1 MSFDGALANLS
12 LQDGGSL
19 VAMFWYLIL
28 LEGPR
33 YLLANF
39 AAALSLFAP
48 RRVLMPPVPATVSVV
63 LPAHNGVAG
72 VLKSIVSLRE
82 QSVGRIQIVV
92 VDDGSVDGLRQECAR
107 LQREGV
113 IDVFVS
119 GGLRGG
125 KSASLNLGLGCCTGD
140 IVVSVDADTTF
151 DRDSI
156 ERLLRGFADPA
167 VGCIGGNV
175 GVRNPRQSLLT
186 AMQAVEYMIGIS
198 LGRRVSALL
207 GLLPVASGAFSAFR
221 REALVAIGGWEA
233 GPGEDADLALKLRRA
248 GWKVGFAADAWAL
261 TDAPPTL
268 FGLLNQRLR
277 WESDLV
283 RLHLRKFKFG
293 APTHKNFSVAEV
305 LAALESLIFSVGLS
319 LGFVIYVC
327 WAAATY
333 GFMAIPILLISGI
346 IYSGIAVATFILAV
360 GMSSRRGNLALLPYA
375 IGYGFYCV
383 YLLHPLRLWACVD
396 ELAFGRSYRTNFVP
410 QKVLSRIER
419 F

>member
-1 MSFDGALANLS
+1 MSLEGTFVNLS
-12 LQDGGSL
+12 LHDGGSV

-33 YLLANF
+33 YLLANL

-48 RRVLMPPVPATVSVV
+48 RPTALPVSLSVSVV
-63 LPAHNGVAG
+63 LPAHNGITG
-72 VLKSIVSLRE
+72 VMKSVVSLRE
-82 QSVGRIQIVV
+82 QNIGRVQIVI
-92 VDDGSVDGLRQECAR
+92 VDDGSIDGMRRECAR

-119 GGLRGG
+119 SGLRGG
-125 KSASLNLGLGCCTGD
+125 KSASLNLGLRHCTGD

-156 ERLLRGFADPA
+156 ERLLRGFTDPA
-167 VGCIGGNV
+167 MGCIGGNV

-198 LGRRVSALL
+198 LGRRVSTLL

-221 REALVAIGGWEA
+221 REALVSIGGWEA

-248 GWKVGFAADAWAL
+248 GWKVGFASDAWAL
-261 TDAPPTL
+261 TDAPPSL

-293 APTHKNFSVAEV
+293 SPTHRNFSIAEV
-305 LAALESLIFSVGLS
+305 VATIEALVFSIGLS
-319 LGFVIYVC
+319 LGFVVYVC

-333 GFMAIPILLISGI
+333 GFMAIPILAISGL
-346 IYSGIAVATFILAV
+346 IYSGIAVATFILAAGV
-360 GMSSRRGNLALLPYA
+360 SDRRGSFALLPYA

>member
-1 MSFDGALANLS
+1 MSLEGALANLS
-12 LQDGGSL
+12 LHDSGSV
-19 VAMFWYLIL
+19 VAMFWYLII

-39 AAALSLFAP
+39 AAALSLFTP
-48 RRVLMPPVPATVSVV
+48 RTRGSTVPLTVSVV
-63 LPAHNGVAG
+63 LPAHNGLAG
-72 VLKSIVSLRE
+72 VMKSVVSLRE
-82 QSVGRIQIVV
+82 QSVGRLQIIV
-92 VDDGSVDGLRQECAR
+92 VDDGSIDAMRRECAR
-107 LQREGV
+107 LQRDGI
-113 IDVFVS
+113 IDIFVS
-119 GGLRGG
+119 SNLRGG
-125 KSASLNLGLGCCTGD
+125 KSASLNLGLRHCTGD
-140 IVVSVDADTTF
+140 VVVSVDADTTF

-167 VGCIGGNV
+167 MGCIGGNV

-186 AMQAVEYMIGIS
+186 AMQAVEYLIGIS
-198 LGRRVSALL
+198 LGRRVSTLL

-248 GWKVGFAADAWAL
+248 GWRVGFAPDAWAL
-261 TDAPPTL
+261 TDAPATL

-293 APTHKNFSVAEV
+293 SPMHRNFSLGEV
-305 LAALESLIFSVGLS
+305 IAAIESLVFSVGLS

-333 GFMAIPILLISGI
+333 GLMAIPILAISGLV
-346 IYSGIAVATFILAV
+346 YSAIAVATFILAA
-360 GMSSRRGNLALLPYA
+360 GISGRRASLALLPYA

-396 ELAFGRSYRTNFVP
+396 ELAFGRSYRTTFVP
-410 QKVLSRIER
+410 RKVLSRIER